1 MKQRYEE
8 DDWVVCTNLRIIY
21 QQPDFIGDFEIILPI
36 RYIFG
41 NYPKHMVDF
50 IHLHLHTQYSILDG
64 ACRIKEMVGKAVSL
78 GMRGAAVT
86 DHGNLYGIKE
96 FAEVAAKNKEFRPIF
111 GCETYVARRSNKDK
125 SEMIDR
131 KGDHLI
137 LLAKNAT
144 GYNNLLKLISFS
156 WTEGHYYK
164 PRIDKQLLAR
174 YHEGLIASSACLA
187 GEIPRA
193 IQAGNLAK
201 AEQVILEYKAL
212 FGDDFYLE
220 LMRHPATDPTR
231 DGDVYKRQMVV
242 GDELVKLAHK
252 LNVKLLATNDV
263 HFLNETD
270 AEIHDRLLCINTGKF
285 MDDIDRMRYTGQEWF
300 KSKEEMNKL
309 FADIPE
315 ALENTIEVLDKVEDY
330 SLNRDPIMP
339 DFPLPDGFTDPD
351 DYLRHLTLIGAEKRY
366 PEITQEI
373 SDRIDFELAVIKH
386 MGYPGYF
393 LIVQDFLNAARAM
406 GVSVGPGRGSAAGS
420 VVAFCIRITDV
431 DPLKFDLLFE
441 RFLNPDRISMPDID
455 IDFDEDG
462 RDRVLKWV
470 VEKYGK
476 NKVAQV
482 ITFGTMAAKGAIR
495 DVGRVQRLPLDE
507 VNRIC
512 KLVPTKP
519 GITLKAAYE
528 EVPELKAART
538 SPNPLIAET
547 MRIAESLEGSVRQT
561 GLHACGIIISRD
573 DLTEYIPITIS
584 KETDLFVTQF
594 DGSFIEKV
602 GMLKMDFLG
611 LKTLSIIKDA
621 VRNISNSRGVDIDM
635 DNLPFDDAETY
646 ELFSQGKTTGIFQFE
661 SDGMKKYLR
670 ELKPNKIEDLI
681 AMNALYRPGPMDY
694 IPSFIA
700 RKHGREKIAY
710 DIPSME
716 KYLKDTYGITV
727 YQEQVMLLS
736 QELAG
741 FTKGQAD
748 SLRKAMGKKIEH
760 MMTELKPKFFDGCK
774 NNGHDEEV
782 VKKIW
787 NDWMAFT
794 DYAFNKSHSAC
805 YAYVAYRMA
814 WLKAHYPSEFM
825 AAVLSRNLN
834 DLKEITL
841 FLDECKRM
849 HIPVLGPD
857 VNESSNAF
865 FANKRGEIRFGMA
878 GIKNVGEAAVTSI
891 VEERVKGGPY
901 GSIFDMTRRINSHT
915 VNKRCMESLAK
926 AGGFDCFENT
936 HRAQYFYQE
945 NSDDM
950 VFLEKLIR
958 HATDYHARKDSMQ
971 QSLFGEAEEIHFPE
985 LTMPECRPWS
995 KLEQLKF
1002 EKEVTGFYMSGHPLD
1017 DYQLEIDQFCNMT
1030 IEDLKQDLRGMKG
1043 KDVTFA
1049 GIVIEA
1055 NHKVGKTGKPYGSFV
1070 VEDYFNFISLTMFSE
1085 EYLRWKHMLEAGQ
1098 YVFLKARIES
1108 RFDSPDQ
1115 MSIRV
1120 NQVTLLPEVL
1130 EKFSK
1135 MLSVTVFLN
1144 DLSVES
1150 ISKLV
1155 QAAKFHKG
1163 KCSMRIRIHDPLEN
1177 TTIDL
1182 PSKKFRVNPKEM
1194 IGALAEMPEFQVR
1207 VVGKIG

>member
-1 MKQRYEE
+1 
-8 DDWVVCTNLRIIY
+8 
-21 QQPDFIGDFEIILPI
+21 
-36 RYIFG
+36 
-41 NYPKHMVDF
+41 MVDF

-78 GMRGAAVT
+78 GMKGAAVT
-86 DHGNLYGIKE
+86 DHGNLFGIKE
-96 FAEVAAKNKEFRPIF
+96 FAEVAAKNSDFKPIF
-111 GCETYVARRSNKDK
+111 GCETYVARRSLRDK

-137 LLAKNAT
+137 LLAKNET
-144 GYNNLLKLISFS
+144 GYKNLLKLISFS
-156 WTEGHYYK
+156 WTHGHYYK
-164 PRIDKQLLAR
+164 PRIDKELLAEYR
-174 YHEGLIASSACLA
+174 EGLIASSACLA

-193 IQAGNLAK
+193 IQAGNVAK
-201 AEQVILEYKAL
+201 AEQVISAYKEL
-212 FGDDFYLE
+212 FGEDFYLE

-231 DGDVYKRQMVV
+231 DAEVYKRQVAV
-242 GDELVKLAHK
+242 EGELIKLARKH
-252 LNVKLLATNDV
+252 NVKMLATNDV
-263 HFLNETD
+263 HFLNEAD
-270 AEIHDRLLCINTGKF
+270 AEAHDRLLCVNTGKF
-285 MDDIDRMRYTGQEWF
+285 IDDVDRMRYTGQEWF
-300 KSKEEMNKL
+300 KSKEEMNQL

-315 ALENTIEVLDKVEDY
+315 ALENTLEVLDKIEKFD
-330 SLNRDPIMP
+330 LDRKPIMP
-339 DFPLPDGFTDPD
+339 DFPIPPEFSNADE
-351 DYLRHLTLIGAEKRY
+351 YLRQITYAGAKKRY
-366 PEITQEI
+366 PEITPEI
-373 SDRIDFELAVIKH
+373 AERIDFELATIKG
-386 MGYPGYF
+386 MGFPGYF
-393 LIVQDFLNAARAM
+393 LIVQDFLNAARDM

-441 RFLNPDRISMPDID
+441 RFLNPDRVSMPDID

-462 RDRVLKWV
+462 RERVLKWV
-470 VEKYGK
+470 VEKYGIDR
-476 NKVAQV
+476 VAQV

-507 VNRIC
+507 VNKLC
-512 KLVPTKP
+512 KLVPARP
-519 GITLKAAYE
+519 GITLKTAYE
-528 EVPELKAART
+528 EVPELKAAR
-538 SPNPLIAET
+538 SSSNKLIAET
-547 MRIAESLEGSVRQT
+547 LRYAESLEGSVRQT

-573 DLTEYIPITIS
+573 NLTEYIPITTS
-584 KETDLFVTQF
+584 RETELFVTQF
-594 DGSFIEKV
+594 EGTYIEKV

-621 VRNISNSRGVDIDM
+621 IQNIRNSKDIDVDIE
-635 DNLPFDDAETY
+635 NLPLDDEATY
-646 ELFSQGKTTGIFQFE
+646 ELFSQGRTTGIFQFE

-710 DIPSME
+710 DIPVME

-736 QELAG
+736 QELGG

-748 SLRKAMGKKIEH
+748 SLRKAMGKKIEY
-760 MMTELKPKFFDGCK
+760 MMSDLKPKFFDGCK
-774 NNGHDEEV
+774 KNGHPEEV

-814 WLKAHYPSEFM
+814 YLKAHFPSEFM

-834 DLKEITL
+834 DLKEITN

-857 VNESSNAF
+857 VNESSTAF
-865 FANKRGEIRFGMA
+865 VANKKGEIRFGMA
-878 GIKNVGEAAVTSI
+878 GIKNVGEAAVKSI
-891 VEERVKGGPY
+891 AEERIAGGPY
-901 GSIFDMTRRINSHT
+901 SSIFDMTRRINSHT

-926 AGGFDCFENT
+926 AGAFDCFENT

-945 NSDDM
+945 NSDDLI
-950 VFLEKLIR
+950 FLEKIIR
-958 HATDYHARKDSMQ
+958 HASDYHARKDSMQ
-971 QSLFGEAEEIHFPE
+971 QSLFGENEEVNFNE
-985 LTMPECRPWS
+985 LTLPECRPWS

-1017 DYQLEIDQFCNMT
+1017 DYQVEIDHFCNVT
-1030 IEDLKQDLRGMKG
+1030 IEDLKQDLKRFKG
-1043 KDVTFA
+1043 KEVTFA

-1055 NHKVGKTGKPYGSFV
+1055 NHKTGKTGKPYGSFV
-1070 VEDYFNFISLTMFSE
+1070 VEDYYNFISLTMFSE
-1085 EYLRWKHMLEAGQ
+1085 EYLKWKHMLEEGQ

-1108 RFDSPDQ
+1108 RFDNPDQ
-1115 MSIRV
+1115 LAIRV
-1120 NQVTLLPEVL
+1120 NQVVLLPEVM

-1135 MLSVTVFLN
+1135 VLSLTLHLNELTV
-1144 DLSVES
+1144 DT
-1150 ISKLV
+1150 IGKLHKL
-1155 QAAKFHKG
+1155 AKEFKG
-1163 KCSMRIRIHDPLEN
+1163 KCRLRIRIHDAAEN
-1177 TTIDL
+1177 LTIDL
-1182 PSKKFRVNPKEM
+1182 PSKKYRVNAREL
-1194 IGALAEMPEFQVR
+1194 IGALAEFPEIQFR
-1207 VVGKIG
+1207 VFGDVNN

>member
-1 MKQRYEE
+1 MA
-8 DDWVVCTNLRIIY
+8 
-21 QQPDFIGDFEIILPI
+21 
-36 RYIFG
+36 
-41 NYPKHMVDF
+41 DF

-64 ACRIKEMVGKAVSL
+64 ACRIKEMVARAVAL
-78 GMRGAAVT
+78 DMKGVAVT
-86 DHGNLYGIKE
+86 DHGNLFGIME
-96 FAEVAAKNKEFRPIF
+96 FAEASLKHKGFKPIF
-111 GCETYVARRSNKDK
+111 GCETYVARRSRFEKTDLV
-125 SEMIDR
+125 DR

-144 GYNNLLKLISFS
+144 GYKNLLKLISLA
-156 WTEGHYYK
+156 WTQGHYYK
-164 PRIDKQLLAR
+164 PRIDKEILRQ

-193 IQAGNLAK
+193 IHAGNVAK
-201 AEQVILEYKAL
+201 AEQVILEYKEL
-212 FGDDFYLE
+212 FGEDFYLE

-242 GDELVKLAHK
+242 GDELIKLAHK
-252 LNVKLLATNDV
+252 HNVKLLATNDV
-263 HFLNETD
+263 HFLHEAD
-270 AEIHDRLLCINTGKF
+270 ADAHDRLLCVNTGKF
-285 MDDIDRMRYTGQEWF
+285 MDDVDRMRYTGQEWF

-315 ALENTIEVLDKVEDY
+315 ALENTIEVLDKIEPF
-330 SLNRDPIMP
+330 SLRRDPIMP

-351 DYLRHLTLIGAEKRY
+351 DYLRHLTYEGAKKRY
-366 PEITQEI
+366 PELTPAITE
-373 SDRIDFELAVIKH
+373 RIEFELAVVKK

-393 LIVQDFLNAARAM
+393 LIVQDFLNAAREM

-420 VVAFCIRITDV
+420 VVAYCIKITDV
-431 DPLKFDLLFE
+431 EPMRFDLLFE
-441 RFLNPDRISMPDID
+441 RFLNPDRVSMPDID

-470 VEKYGK
+470 VNKYGK
-476 NKVAQV
+476 EKVAQV

-495 DVGRVQRLPLDE
+495 DVGRVQRVPLDE
-507 VNRIC
+507 VNRLTKMI
-512 KLVPTKP
+512 PTRP
-519 GITLKAAYE
+519 GTTLKSAYE
-528 EVPELKAART
+528 EVPELKAARS
-538 SPNPLIAET
+538 SPNKMISETLRFAEG
-547 MRIAESLEGSVRQT
+547 LEGSVRQT
-561 GLHACGIIISRD
+561 GIHACGIIISRD
-573 DLTEYIPITIS
+573 DLMEYIPVTTS
-584 KETDLFVTQF
+584 KESDLLVTQY
-594 DGSFIEKV
+594 DGEYIEKV

-621 VRNISNSRGVDIDM
+621 VQNIRDSKGIEVDPE
-635 DNLPFDDAETY
+635 NLPFDDALTY
-646 ELFSQGKTTGIFQFE
+646 ELFSLGKTTGIFQFE

-670 ELKPNKIEDLI
+670 DLKPNKIEDLI

-710 DIPSME
+710 DIPVMD
-716 KYLKDTYGITV
+716 KYLKDTYGVTV

-748 SLRKAMGKKIEH
+748 SLRKAMGKKIES
-760 MMTELKPKFFDGCK
+760 MMNDLRPKFFDGCK
-774 NNGHDEEV
+774 NNGHDLAMV
-782 VKKIW
+782 TKIW
-787 NDWMAFT
+787 KDWEAFAN
-794 DYAFNKSHSAC
+794 YAFNKSHSAC
-805 YAYVAYRMA
+805 YAYLAYREG
-814 WLKAHYPSEFM
+814 WLKAHYPAEFM

-857 VNESSNAF
+857 VNESSTAF
-865 FANKRGEIRFGMA
+865 VANKKGEIRFGMA
-878 GIKNVGEAAVTSI
+878 GIKNVGEAAVKSI
-891 VEERVKGGPY
+891 EEERIANGPY
-901 GSIFDMTRRINSHT
+901 SSIFDMTRRINSHM

-926 AGGFDCFENT
+926 AGAFDCFENT
-936 HRAQYFYQE
+936 HRAQYFFQE

-950 VFLEKLIR
+950 VFLEKIIR
-958 HATDYHARKDSMQ
+958 HATDYHARKDSIQ
-971 QSLFGEAEEIHFPE
+971 QSLFGEAEEVHFKE
-985 LTMPECRPWS
+985 ITLPECRPWS
-995 KLEQLKF
+995 KLEQLKY

-1017 DYQLEIDQFCNMT
+1017 GYQFEMDQFCNTT
-1030 IEDLKQDLRGMKG
+1030 IEDLKQDLKPLKG

-1055 NHKVGKTGKPYGSFV
+1055 HHKVGKTGKPYGSFV

-1085 EYLRWKHMLEAGQ
+1085 EYLKWKHMLEEGQ

-1120 NQVTLLPEVL
+1120 NQVVLLSEVM

-1135 MLSVTVFLN
+1135 VISLTLVLNELTV
-1144 DLSVES
+1144 DT
-1150 ISKLV
+1150 IHKLH
-1155 QAAKFHKG
+1155 QAANDHKG
-1163 KCSMRIRIHDPLEN
+1163 KCRMRIRIYDPDEN
-1177 TTIDL
+1177 ITIDL
-1182 PSKKFRVNPKEM
+1182 PSRKYRVNPKEM
-1194 IGALAEMPEFQVR
+1194 IDALAELPEVHVR
-1207 VVGKIG
+1207 VFGESQ